1 MSVDYVIIIL
11 MWVIGI
17 IAYIFFTPK
26 KRYRK
31 VLVTLLIC
39 QALLWV
45 NSLFHVEFN
54 LLAFPV
60 REFPKATDLLITTE
74 YFFYP
79 LLSGLYIAYEPKRS
93 SYLIRLIYLSV
104 WSSVIAIYDQM
115 LVNYTNLVE
124 YVHYAWYF
132 TWLDFFCIYA
142 ATNVIYQWFFKDK
155 EYFRQDQE
163 AAK

>member
-1 MSVDYVIIIL
+1 MSVDYVCIIL
-11 MWVIGI
+11 MWVIGV
-17 IAYIFFTPK
+17 IAFMFVTPQH
-26 KRYRK
+26 RYRK
-31 VLVTLLIC
+31 VLIGLLIC
-39 QALLWV
+39 QALLWL
-45 NSLFHVEFN
+45 NSLVHVELN

-60 REFPKATDLLITTE
+60 REFPKANDLLVTTE

-79 LLSGLYIAYEPKRS
+79 LLSGFYLVYEPERS
-93 SYLIRLIYLSV
+93 IWTRLIYLSV
-104 WSSVIAIYDQM
+104 WSLAIAIYDQM

-132 TWLDFFCIYA
+132 TWLDFFCIFA

>member
-1 MSVDYVIIIL
+1 MSVDYIIIIL

-17 IAYIFFTPK
+17 IAFIFLTPK
-26 KRYRK
+26 KRYRR
-31 VLVTLLIC
+31 VLVTALIC
-39 QALLWV
+39 QTFLWV
-45 NSLFHVEFN
+45 NSLVHVEFN

-79 LLSGLYIAYEPKRS
+79 LLSAFYVAYEPKGSLR
-93 SYLIRLIYLSV
+93 IRLIYLSV
-104 WSSVIAIYDQM
+104 WISFIAFYDQM

-132 TWLDFFCIYA
+132 TWIDFFCIFA
-142 ATNVIYQWFFKDK
+142 VTNWIYQWFFKNK
-155 EYFRQDQE
+155 EFFRMGRE
-163 AAK
+163 AVK

>member
-1 MSVDYVIIIL
+1 MSVDYVCIIL
-11 MWVIGI
+11 MWVIGV
-17 IAYIFFTPK
+17 IAFMFVTPK
-26 KRYRK
+26 HRYRK
-31 VLVTLLIC
+31 VLIALLIC
-39 QALLWV
+39 EALLWL
-45 NSLFHVEFN
+45 NSLVHVELN
-54 LLAFPV
+54 LLVFPV
-60 REFPKATDLLITTE
+60 REFPKATDLLVTTE

-79 LLSGLYIAYEPKRS
+79 LLCGFYLVYEPKRS
-93 SYLIRLIYLSV
+93 LGIRLIYLSV
-104 WSSVIAIYDQM
+104 WSSFIAFYDQM

-142 ATNVIYQWFFKDK
+142 ATNMIYQWFFKDK